1 MIVMTARRFFALAP
15 SSIHIPTE
23 PKIILVPLQDYFQA
37 WLHSI
42 EDHTMHSLANDGSE
56 RNTSIAVCFGK
67 VLFLGHWN
75 NKCRFP
81 MVREIPP
88 SSASLLNLRP
98 IRLRLTRFIRGYSML
113 SLPESVFS
121 LD

>member
-1 MIVMTARRFFALAP
+1 
-15 SSIHIPTE
+15 
-23 PKIILVPLQDYFQA
+23 
-37 WLHSI
+37 
-42 EDHTMHSLANDGSE
+42 MHSLANDGSE

-98 IRLRLTRFIRGYSML
+98 IRLRLTRFITSGGT
-113 SLPESVFS
+113 
-121 LD
+121 